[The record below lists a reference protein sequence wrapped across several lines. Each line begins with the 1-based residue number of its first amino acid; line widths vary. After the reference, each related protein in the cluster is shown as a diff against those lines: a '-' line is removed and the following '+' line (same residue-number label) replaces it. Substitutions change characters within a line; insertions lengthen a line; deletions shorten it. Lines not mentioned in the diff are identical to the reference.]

1 MLKSASLKNDR
12 NLLIIKKQ
20 LTLGCKNVSLI
31 TKGIMAG
38 SDPQPKKATPPR
50 PAINAPRKPLQVMH
64 ISRKPEEEIINEGSS
79 EKEFSEQPK
88 DRRFD
93 EKVLAPKEISYLKKA
108 PEQQKSVRKDSSDD
122 FQSATME
129 DLLRSENNT
138 NYKNNIEAFDDQNIF
153 EQKSRTV
160 DEFDFDE
167 DEFLAALEENQP
179 IGTTGEIAKGSV
191 IAVES
196 DGIYVDIGG
205 KAPGFMPKNECGLG
219 VITNLKERFPK
230 GLKVEVLVTREQNA
244 DGMVTISCRALELR
258 KSWDKVQ
265 NLAKEGKVI
274 RVKINGFNRGG
285 VTCDFEGL
293 RGFIPRSQL
302 EDGENHQSLVSKT
315 ISTAFLEVNP
325 ERRKLVLSEK
335 KAAIASRFS
344 ELEIGQLIEGEIL
357 TIKPYGFFVDL
368 RGVSGLLHHS
378 MVTNGSMRSLREV
391 FQPGES
397 IKALITDLDPSR
409 GRIGLNTAL
418 LEGPP
423 GELITDKTKVM
434 EEANERAIKA
444 RNSLNKEKVD
454 PQKEKEDI
462 NLSS

>member
-1 MLKSASLKNDR
+1 MLKSTSLKNDR

-20 LTLGCKNVSLI
+20 LTLECKNLPLI
-31 TKGIMAG
+31 TKSIMAG

-64 ISRKPEEEIINEGSS
+64 ISRKTEEEIASKESS
-79 EKEFSEQPK
+79 EKEISDQTK
-88 DRRFD
+88 DKRFD
-93 EKVLAPKEISYLKKA
+93 DKVLAKKEITDLKKA
-108 PEQQKSVRKDSSDD
+108 PEQQKSIREEASNT
-122 FQSATME
+122 FLQPTTME
-129 DLLRSENNT
+129 DLIRSENNSD
-138 NYKNNIEAFDDQNIF
+138 YKNIQSYDEQNIF
-153 EQKSRTV
+153 EQKDRTV

-191 IAVES
+191 ITVES

-230 GLKVEVLVTREQNA
+230 GLQVEVLVTREQNA

-274 RVKINGFNRGG
+274 RVKVNGFNRGG
-285 VTCDFEGL
+285 LTCDYEGL

-302 EDGENHQSLVSKT
+302 ENGEDYQSLVSKT
-315 ISTAFLEVNP
+315 INTAFLEVNP

-368 RGVSGLLHHS
+368 KGVSGLLHHS

-391 FQPGES
+391 FQIGES

-423 GELITDKTKVM
+423 GELITDKAKVM
-434 EEANERAIKA
+434 EEADERAVKA
-444 RNSLNKEKVD
+444 RNSLNKEKID
-454 PQKEKEDI
+454 IHKEDKDN
-462 NLSS
+462 NLPS